1 MPGFI
6 PVRLIGRA
14 DWGKWWLLSCLLLS
28 IPLAGRAQAPAAVRG
43 RVAGPGGAAVELATV
58 TLHRA
63 ADSVVVK
70 TEFTDA
76 AGAFELTA
84 AAGRRYL
91 VSVAQVGFRRY
102 WSPAFELPAAGL
114 ALPPVQL
121 AASEATAL
129 KDVTVTGRKPLYEH
143 RSDRTVLNVAD
154 NPLSAGAT
162 TLDVLGR
169 APGVTADAADNLA
182 LRGRQGVL
190 IVIDGKR
197 VPLAGAE
204 LADYLRALP
213 AEQVQSI
220 ELITNPPASF
230 DAQGGAGVIAI
241 HLKKDQRLGTNGSAN
256 LSYGRGHYGKFVG
269 GLALNYR
276 RKGLN
281 LYGNYTYNDRR
292 GFNFL
297 DFDRQYAATD
307 VLPAARSQVGSDQ
320 LTHLRSHAAKVG
332 LDLTLSKR
340 TTLAAALTGLASLAD
355 NNTSSNTL
363 ITDLAEQPTQRFSS
377 FTAQDVRRPNG
388 SANLNL
394 RHAFADSA
402 AAASL
407 AFDADYA
414 CYHTGRLTDLFTYFD
429 APAQPTSLL
438 HGDQRSDLDIGAFK
452 ADYSR
457 PLPGRARLEAGAKV
471 TRIASDNDVLFV
483 RTPDEALRVSTVDPN
498 LSLRFRYHENVNA
511 AYATL
516 RGAHAGT
523 QVQAGLR
530 AEQTNSLAE
539 VVDGA
544 SRERHYL
551 QLFPNLS
558 LERSLNKDN
567 ALALSLARRID
578 RPSYGQLNPLR
589 AYLDATSFTAGNINL
604 VPQTSYNVELTH
616 TYRGKY
622 SAALAYARTSQ
633 PFVIASQPAPDGD
646 RLVVNQPV
654 NLSRQ
659 DFYTLTLTAPLELA
673 KWWTL
678 YANGIFY
685 YNRYQGNLNG
695 TALDRGQVACN
706 LTLNNSFALPGGWA
720 AELNGFYES
729 REVGGFQRLQARG
742 QVAAGLK
749 KSFWHDQA
757 TLRLTMSD
765 IFYTTPLRVTSTYVN
780 FSEYFRTRQDL
791 RVGTLAFTYRFG
803 NGKVAAARRR
813 AAGADEELRR
823 AASGQ

>member
-1 MPGFI
+1 MPGFT

-14 DWGKWWLLSCLLLS
+14 DWEKWWLLGCLLLS
-28 IPLAGRAQAPAAVRG
+28 VPLAGRAQAPAAVRG
-43 RVAGPGGAAVELATV
+43 RVADPAGAPVELATV

-91 VSVAQVGFRRY
+91 VSVAQVGYRRS
-102 WSPAFELPAAGL
+102 WSPVFELSAAGL
-114 ALPPVQL
+114 ALPPVRL

-129 KDVTVTGRKPLYEH
+129 KEVTVTGRKPLYEH
-143 RSDRTVLNVAD
+143 KADRTVVNVAD
-154 NPLSAGAT
+154 SPLSAGAT

-169 APGVTADAADNLA
+169 APGVTTDAANNLA
-182 LRGRQGVL
+182 LRGRTGVL
-190 IVIDGKR
+190 VVIDGKR

-213 AEQVQSI
+213 AEQVQSV

-241 HLKKDQRLGTNGSAN
+241 NLKKDQRLGTNGSAN

-292 GFNFL
+292 GFNLL
-297 DFDRQYAATD
+297 DFDRQYAATA
-307 VLPAARSQVGSDQ
+307 VLAAARSQVGSDQ
-320 LTHLRSHAAKVG
+320 LSHLRSHAAKLG

-340 TTLAAALTGLASLAD
+340 TTLGAAVTGLASLA
-355 NNTSSNTL
+355 NNDIQSNIL
-363 ITDLAEQPTQRFSS
+363 LTDLTGQLPQRSS
-377 FTAQDVRRPNG
+377 SATAQDVRRPNG

-402 AAASL
+402 AAATL

-414 CYHTGRLTDLFTYFD
+414 RYHSTRLTDLVTYFE
-429 APAQPTSLL
+429 APTQPGLL
-438 HGDQRSDLDIGAFK
+438 HGDQRSNLDIGALK

-471 TRIASDNDVLFV
+471 TRIASDNDVQFV
-483 RTPDEALRVSTVDPN
+483 RTMDGARAPDPN
-498 LSLRFRYHENVNA
+498 ISLRFRYHENVNA

-516 RGAHAGT
+516 RGTRAGT

-539 VVDGA
+539 VVDGT

-551 QLFPNLS
+551 QLFPNLV
-558 LERSLNKDN
+558 LERNLNKDN
-567 ALALSLARRID
+567 ALALTLARRID
-578 RPSYGQLNPLR
+578 RPSYGQLNPVRL
-589 AYLDATSFTAGNINL
+589 YVDATSYSAGNINL
-604 VPQTSYNVELTH
+604 VPQTSYNAELTH

-633 PFVIASQPAPDGD
+633 PFVLVSQPAPDGN

-659 DFYTLTLTAPLELA
+659 DFYTLTLTAPLEPA

-678 YANGIFY
+678 YASGIFY
-685 YNRYQGNLNG
+685 YNRYLGNLNS

-729 REVGGFQRLQARG
+729 REVGGFQRLRARG
-742 QVAAGLK
+742 QVAAGLQ
-749 KSFWHDQA
+749 KSLWHKQA

-780 FSEYFRTRQDL
+780 FSEFFRARQDA

-823 AASGQ
+823 AAGGQ

>member
-6 PVRLIGRA
+6 PVRLGRRGT
-14 DWGKWWLLSCLLLS
+14 WKTWRLLGYLLLS
-28 IPLAGRAQAPAAVRG
+28 IPLTSRAQTPAAVRG
-43 RVAGPGGAAVELATV
+43 RVADPAGAAVELATV

-76 AGAFELTA
+76 AGAFELA
-84 AAGRRYL
+84 AVAGRRYL
-91 VSVAQVGFRRY
+91 VSVAQVGYQRS

-121 AASEATAL
+121 KASAATAL
-129 KDVTVTGRKPLYEH
+129 KEVTVTGRKPLYEH
-143 RSDRTVLNVAD
+143 RADRTVVNVAD
-154 NPLSAGAT
+154 NALSAGAT
-162 TLDVLGR
+162 TFDVLGR
-169 APGVTADAADNLA
+169 APGVTIDAGDNLA

-190 IVIDGKR
+190 VVIDGKR

-204 LADYLRALP
+204 LANYLRALP
-213 AEQVQSI
+213 AEQVQSL

-241 HLKKDQRLGTNGSAN
+241 NLKKDQHLGTNGSAN
-256 LSYGRGHYGKFVG
+256 ASYGRGKYGKFTG
-269 GLALNYR
+269 GFSLNYR
-276 RKGLN
+276 RKNLN
-281 LYGNYTYNDRR
+281 LYSTYAYADRR
-292 GFNFL
+292 GFTWL
-297 DFDRQYAATD
+297 DFDRYYAATAQ
-307 VLPAARSQVGSDQ
+307 LPATRGLINSEQ
-320 LTHLRSHAAKVG
+320 LTHLQSHTGKVG
-332 LDLTLSKR
+332 LDLNLSKR
-340 TTLAAALTGLASLAD
+340 TLLGASVSALASRAPNATNSIARFFD
-355 NNTSSNTL
+355 EAGRPTDQFTSQ
-363 ITDLAEQPTQRFSS
+363 A
-377 FTAQDVRRPNG
+377 AQDVRRPNG

-394 RHAFADSA
+394 RHALADSA
-402 AAASL
+402 NASFL

-414 CYHTGRLTDLFTYFD
+414 RYHTTRLLDLFTYFD
-429 APAQPTSLL
+429 APARPTSLL
-438 HGDQRSDLDIGAFK
+438 HGDQRSNLDIGAFK

-471 TRIASDNDVLFV
+471 TRIASDNNVLFV
-483 RTPDEALRVSTVDPN
+483 RTEDGVRAVDPAI
-498 LSLRFRYHENVNA
+498 SLRFRYHENVNA
-511 AYATL
+511 AYAIL
-516 RGAHAGT
+516 RGARAGT

-539 VVDGA
+539 VVAGA

-551 QLFPNLS
+551 QLFPS
-558 LERSLNKDN
+558 VQLERNLNKDN
-567 ALALSLARRID
+567 TLALNLARRID
-578 RPSYGQLNPLR
+578 RPTYTQLNPLR

-604 VPQTSYNVELTH
+604 VPQTSYNIELTH

-633 PFVIASQPAPDGD
+633 PFVLASQPAPDGN

-685 YNRYQGNLNG
+685 YNRYQGFLAG
-695 TALDRGQVACN
+695 TTLDRGQLACN

-729 REVGGFQRLQARG
+729 REVGGFQTQRARG
-742 QVAAGLK
+742 QVAAGLQ
-749 KSFWHDQA
+749 KSLWHKQA
-757 TLRLTMSD
+757 TLRLNASD

-780 FSEYFRTRQDL
+780 FSEFFRSRQDL
-791 RVGTLAFTYRFG
+791 RVVTLALTYRFG

-823 AASGQ
+823 AAGGQ

>member
-6 PVRLIGRA
+6 PVRLGGRA
-14 DWGKWWLLSCLLLS
+14 GWGSWWLVAMLLLGS
-28 IPLAGRAQAPAAVRG
+28 PWAARAQTRAVVRG
-43 RVAGPGGAAVELATV
+43 HVAAHDGAPVELATV

-63 ADSVVVK
+63 TDSVVVK

-76 AGAFELTA
+76 AGAFELAA

-91 VSVAQVGFRRY
+91 VSVAQVGYRRY
-102 WSPAFELPAAGL
+102 WSAAFELPAAGL

-129 KDVTVTGRKPLYEH
+129 KEVAVTGRKPLYEH
-143 RSDRTVLNVAD
+143 RFDRTVLNVAD

-169 APGVTADAADNLA
+169 APGVTTDAADNLA
-182 LRGRQGVL
+182 LRGREGVL

-241 HLKKDQRLGTNGSAN
+241 NLKKDQRLGTNGSAN

-297 DFDRQYAATD
+297 DFDRQYAATA

-320 LTHLRSHAAKVG
+320 LTHLRSHAAKLG

-340 TTLAAALTGLASLAD
+340 TTLGAAVTGLASQAN
-355 NNTSSNTL
+355 NNTNSNTL
-363 ITDLAEQPTQRFSS
+363 FTDPAGQPTQRFSS
-377 FTAQDVRRPNG
+377 TTAQDVRRPNG

-402 AAASL
+402 AAATL

-414 CYHTGRLTDLFTYFD
+414 RYHTTRLTDLFTYFE
-429 APAQPTSLL
+429 APTQPTNLL
-438 HGDQRSDLDIGAFK
+438 YGDQRSNLDIGAFK

-471 TRIASDNDVLFV
+471 TRIASDNDVQFV
-483 RTPDEALRVSTVDPN
+483 RTDDGVTAVDPTI
-498 LSLRFRYHENVNA
+498 SLRFRYHENVNA

-516 RGAHAGT
+516 RGARAGT

-539 VVDGA
+539 VVDGT

-551 QLFPNLS
+551 QLFPNLV
-558 LERSLNKDN
+558 LERNLNKDN
-567 ALALSLARRID
+567 ALALTLARRID

-589 AYLDATSFTAGNINL
+589 AYLDATSFSAGNINL

-622 SAALAYARTSQ
+622 SAALAYARTSN
-633 PFVIASQPAPDGD
+633 PFVLASQPAPDGN
-646 RLVVNQPV
+646 RVVVNQPV

-659 DFYTLTLTAPLELA
+659 DFYTLTLTAPLELT

-678 YANGIFY
+678 YASGIFY
-685 YNRYQGNLNG
+685 YNHYLGSLDG

-706 LTLNNSFALPGGWA
+706 LTLNNSFTLPGGWA

-749 KSFWHDQA
+749 KSLWHEQA

-765 IFYTTPLRVTSTYVN
+765 ILYTTPLRVTSTYVN
-780 FSEYFRTRQDL
+780 FSEYFRARQDA

-823 AASGQ
+823 AGSGQ